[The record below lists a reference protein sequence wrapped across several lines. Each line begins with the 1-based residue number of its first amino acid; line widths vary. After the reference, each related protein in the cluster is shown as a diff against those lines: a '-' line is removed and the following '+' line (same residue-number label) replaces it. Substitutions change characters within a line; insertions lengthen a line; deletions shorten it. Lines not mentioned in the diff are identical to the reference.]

1 MDIPFGENE
10 FDVVASA
17 LVIHFIPN
25 RTKAFA
31 EMKRVLRAGGMIG
44 GYTWKRNAS
53 ANFAP
58 YAPIIRGAHSIGG
71 ETLTSPLVPEGTPEG
86 MHASLAAA
94 GFTAVSVTEIEVT
107 RTFAS
112 FDEYWEIQSAP
123 FSPSGKTIAG
133 LSEAQR
139 TKLRDHMRATLPP
152 AADGSVTYAATA
164 MAGKGRK
171 P

>member
-1 MDIPFGENE
+1 MN
-10 FDVVASA
+10 
-17 LVIHFIPN
+17 
-25 RTKAFA
+25 
-31 EMKRVLRAGGMIG
+31 RVLRSGGLVG

-58 YAPIIRGAHSIGG
+58 YAPIITCARSIGG

-133 LSEAQR
+133 LSESQR
-139 TKLRDHMRATLPP
+139 AKLREHMRAALPA
-152 AADGSVTYAATA
+152 AADGSITYSATA

>member
-1 MDIPFGENE
+1 
-10 FDVVASA
+10 
-17 LVIHFIPN
+17 
-25 RTKAFA
+25 
-31 EMKRVLRAGGMIG
+31 
-44 GYTWKRNAS
+44 
-53 ANFAP
+53 
-58 YAPIIRGAHSIGG
+58 
-71 ETLTSPLVPEGTPEG
+71 

-112 FDEYWEIQSAP
+112 FDEYWEVQSAP
-123 FSPSGKTIAG
+123 FSPSGKTIGG